1 MTLGRRAR
9 AFRRRLGL
17 GLPTV
22 LGLARRGFF
31 IPYRHAGA
39 VTAADRA
46 EPYPAVAA
54 RFAAETSAMAALL
67 DRLGEFAGRFDALAA
82 AAAAE
87 GAATHGAARFDQDWF
102 PRLDAAMAYGL
113 LRWRRPQRIVEVG
126 SGHSTRFLAAAI
138 ADGGLDCRLT
148 AIDPAPRADLA
159 RLPIHQLRALV
170 PGCGPAP
177 FEALAAGDLLSI
189 DSSHVLMPGTDVDFL
204 LTTVLP
210 RLEPGTLVH
219 IHDMFLPDDY
229 PAAWGWRG
237 YNEQSGVAALLAGG
251 GWRPLFSSRWAVT
264 RMGAE
269 VARSAAGRLPLLPG
283 ALESSLWLE
292 RRG

>member
-39 VTAADRA
+39 VTATNRA

-67 DRLGEFAGRFDALAA
+67 DRLGEFAGRFAALAA
-82 AAAAE
+82 
-87 GAATHGAARFDQDWF
+87 GAADSAARFDQDWF

-177 FEALAAGDLLSI
+177 FAALGAGDLLSI

-229 PAAWGWRG
+229 PAAWSWRG

-251 GWRPLFSSRWAVT
+251 GWTPLFSSRWAVT
-264 RMGAE
+264 RMGVE
-269 VARSAAGRLPLLPG
+269 VAQSAAGRLPLRPG

-292 RRG
+292 RRR

>member
-1 MTLGRRAR
+1 VTLGSRAR

-31 IPYRHAGA
+31 IPYRHADA
-39 VTAADRA
+39 VTAVDRP

-54 RFAAETSAMAALL
+54 LFAAERSAMAALL
-67 DRLGEFAGRFDALAA
+67 DRLGEFASRFDALAA
-82 AAAAE
+82 
-87 GAATHGAARFDQDWF
+87 GGVPDITARFDQDWF

-113 LRWRRPQRIVEVG
+113 LRWRRPARIVEVG
-126 SGHSTRFLAAAI
+126 SGHSTRFFAAAI

-159 RLPIHQLRALV
+159 KLPIHWLRALM
-170 PGCGPAP
+170 PGCGLAP
-177 FEALAAGDLLSI
+177 FEALGAGDLLSI

-210 RLEPGTLVH
+210 RLRPGTLVH

-229 PAAWGWRG
+229 PAGWGWRG

-251 GWRPLFSSRWAVT
+251 GWKPLFSSRWAVT
-264 RMGAE
+264 RLGAE
-269 VARSAAGRLPLLPG
+269 VARSAVGRLPLLAG
-283 ALESSLWLE
+283 AQESSLWLE
-292 RRG
+292 RCA